1 VSDGVDISTD
11 LLTLQEGSRTYFR
24 MTLLKTPIA
33 YIRARPGLP
42 VDVQR
47 ELAREAGCAVIYEH
61 GEHKRR
67 DMRAEWLKGLG
78 TARDQVAWVARLDVL
93 LKPKSELPAGTRPTR
108 DFAVALAAV
117 AAKALKVVEGTT
129 GASSAISADWQ
140 DRVSWAMHRA
150 TGGTPRDIEAQRR
163 HGKRGGAITRSR
175 SVVVK
180 WQSRPWAEKRRAAGV
195 VWRDP
200 ECENWQE
207 ARARLPDE
215 LRELSFTSLWRL
227 LGPRDPRR
235 KQRTR

>member
-1 VSDGVDISTD
+1 
-11 LLTLQEGSRTYFR
+11 

-47 ELAREAGCAVIYEH
+47 ELAREAGCTVIYEH
-61 GEHKRR
+61 GEHKKR
-67 DMRAEWLKGLG
+67 DMRAEWIRGLG
-78 TARDQVAWVARLDVL
+78 VGRDQIAWVARLDVL
-93 LKPKSELPAGTRPTR
+93 LKPKGELAAGTRPTR

-150 TGGTPRDIEAQRR
+150 TGGTTRDVEAQRA

-180 WQSRPWAEKRRAAGV
+180 WRARPWSDKRRAAGV

-200 ECENWQE
+200 ECTDWQQ

-215 LRELSFTSLWRL
+215 LQGLSFTSLWRL
-227 LGPRDPRR
+227 LGPRNPKR
-235 KQRTR
+235 KRKAR